1 MTIEE
6 ESKSQPQYKTFNP
19 YKLDI
24 EHEAQRETI
33 SPVSQTIPSRTL
45 GSLKQN
51 GKGFGRLQSVNDH
64 HKTTLGGV
72 KRMKF
77 KPTVP
82 TTRRISTSQ
91 APPKSDVPI
100 KTEED
105 SHQVFHQHAGPVS
118 RIRRQGDDSNN
129 KGKREPNNVSSSV
142 ERLWPFDDRLTE
154 STSMYMYEGMELP
167 VSLKSFSSALLANE
181 QSKSVNISME
191 VGNRIS
197 RVGPLANADT
207 LTDLSTINNGDLFL
221 IQMPSILPSFRPA
234 GDEKAIT
241 AMQETV
247 EIKEEAILEISE
259 SSTLLGNK
267 IKQRDTAVSKKT
279 EKIRVKTKPEPRK
292 KGKENRSTKKTVKE
306 TSSVYKSSP
315 QKNIIASNEDSNSET
330 VKSMPEKRPEIDL
343 AHLPD
348 GQLGSLQVYKSGKVK
363 LKFGD
368 LLMDVSYFIEL

>member
-1 MTIEE
+1 
-6 ESKSQPQYKTFNP
+6 
-19 YKLDI
+19 
-24 EHEAQRETI
+24 
-33 SPVSQTIPSRTL
+33 
-45 GSLKQN
+45 
-51 GKGFGRLQSVNDH
+51 LQ
-64 HKTTLGGV
+64 
-72 KRMKF
+72 
-77 KPTVP
+77 
-82 TTRRISTSQ
+82 
-91 APPKSDVPI
+91 
-100 KTEED
+100 
-105 SHQVFHQHAGPVS
+105 
-118 RIRRQGDDSNN
+118 
-129 KGKREPNNVSSSV
+129 
-142 ERLWPFDDRLTE
+142 
-154 STSMYMYEGMELP
+154 
-167 VSLKSFSSALLANE
+167 
-181 QSKSVNISME
+181 
-191 VGNRIS
+191 
-197 RVGPLANADT
+197 
-207 LTDLSTINNGDLFL
+207 TDLSTINNGDLFL